1 MEGQGKEV
9 SKMPVAKRVGEH
21 KAGSRRLRPQCADAL
36 RSVVAEA
43 WAFRWKVEL
52 EAEIRFGR
60 LSRRLAA
67 LGAPKLLVELS
78 QRASEDERRHAG
90 LCREV
95 AHEYGYAATEAV
107 QENEVPEIAPR
118 QLSERERVLYE
129 LVASCCITET
139 ESMSVLTTLLHAARG
154 ARMKGVLQEIAR
166 DEVSH
171 SRLGW
176 AFLASEHSS
185 ANVQFLGTLVPDM
198 LEGTVTE
205 GLFAVAS
212 PLFEDPELLQHG
224 VLPHSTK
231 RDIFIQT
238 LQDVVFPGLEFH
250 GIDTGP
256 SRAWLAGKTTSLPP
270 RS

>member
-1 MEGQGKEV
+1 
-9 SKMPVAKRVGEH
+9 MPVEKGAGEH
-21 KAGSRRLRPQCADAL
+21 KAGSQQLRPECAEDL
-36 RSVVAEA
+36 RPVIADA
-43 WAFRWKVEL
+43 WAFRCKVEL
-52 EAEIRFGR
+52 EADIRFAR

-78 QRASEDERRHAG
+78 QRASEDERRHAM

-95 AHEYGYAATEAV
+95 AREYGHAAAESV
-107 QENEVPEIAPR
+107 DEGDVPDIAPR
-118 QLSERERVLYE
+118 RLSERQKVLYE

-154 ARMKGVLQEIAR
+154 GWMKGVLQEIAR

-185 ANVQFLGTLVPDM
+185 TSVQFLGALVPDM

-205 GLFAVAS
+205 GLFAQAA
-212 PLFEDPELLQHG
+212 PRFEDLELLQHG

-231 RDIFIQT
+231 REIFIQT
-238 LQDVVFPGLEFH
+238 LQDVVFPGLQFH
-250 GIDTGP
+250 GIDTEPG
-256 SRAWLAGKTTSLPP
+256 RAWLAERTKGQ

>member
-1 MEGQGKEV
+1 MEGGGKEV
-9 SKMPVAKRVGEH
+9 SEMPVAKGVEEP
-21 KAGSRRLRPQCADAL
+21 KAGSGRMRPQCADAL
-36 RSVVAEA
+36 QSVVAEA
-43 WAFRWKVEL
+43 WAFRWRVEL
-52 EAEIRFGR
+52 EAEIRFAR

-67 LGAPKLLVELS
+67 LSAPKLLVELS
-78 QRASEDERRHAG
+78 QRASEDERRHAA

-95 AHEYGYAATEAV
+95 AHEYGYAATEEV
-107 QENEVPEIAPR
+107 HEQQVPEIAPR
-118 QLSERERVLYE
+118 RLSEREKVLYE

-139 ESMSVLTTLLHAARG
+139 ESMSVLTTLLHAART
-154 ARMKGVLQEIAR
+154 AWMKGVLQEIAR

-205 GLFAVAS
+205 GLFAAAAAR
-212 PLFEDPELLQHG
+212 FEDPELLQHG

-250 GIDTGP
+250 GVHSGP
-256 SRAWLAGKTTSLPP
+256 SRVWLARKTTSLSP
-270 RS
+270 SS